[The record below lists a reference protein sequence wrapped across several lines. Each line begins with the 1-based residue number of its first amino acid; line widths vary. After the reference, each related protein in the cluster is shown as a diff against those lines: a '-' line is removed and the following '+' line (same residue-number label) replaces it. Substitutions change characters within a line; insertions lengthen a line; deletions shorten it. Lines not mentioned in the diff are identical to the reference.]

1 MRSFSIVE
9 RIFSCW
15 GCGSMVEHIAP
26 NRCKALPSI
35 PVLLGTKKEHLL
47 YYMYMA
53 GRVHWVSVT
62 SSLWKTQFNTE
73 KDCRQFYEN
82 NPYIEIYS
90 FKKML
95 EIWKWSQNYY
105 NNQWLGIRDDILL
118 NTVSKLSRQINLI
131 NLKTFAFNVHC
142 PFNFEKWFYLWQWFM
157 T

>member
-1 MRSFSIVE
+1 MA
-9 RIFSCW
+9 
-15 GCGSMVEHIAP
+15 EHIAP

-35 PVLLGTKKEHLL
+35 PVLLGTKKECLL

-82 NPYIEIYS
+82 NPYIEINS

-105 NNQWLGIRDDILL
+105 NNKWLGIRDDILL

-131 NLKTFAFNVHC
+131 NLKTFALMSIALLILRNDFTFDNDLWL
-142 PFNFEKWFYLWQWFM
+142 NWFYRPPIS
-157 T
+157 